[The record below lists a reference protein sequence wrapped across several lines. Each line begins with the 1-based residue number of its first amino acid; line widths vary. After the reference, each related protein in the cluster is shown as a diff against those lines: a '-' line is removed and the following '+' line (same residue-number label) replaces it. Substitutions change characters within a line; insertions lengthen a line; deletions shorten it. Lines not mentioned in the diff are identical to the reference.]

1 MSGNTAEAAELL
13 HIFFI
18 VLQMGHFLD
27 SGVIDRNFLIQ
38 HIVKNQVFLKGF
50 LIKRMLKDECLQ
62 PFEVFLCPVALSIK
76 SKTVSSSECD
86 DLLLYTLQISL
97 DIISHMD
104 IFFHGIIFCG
114 RDINGAIQT
123 KRQASGNVFCVSA
136 IRLDPFPLFLMHR

>member
-62 PFEVFLCPVALSIK
+62 PFEVFLCPVSGSFA
-76 SKTVSSSECD
+76 D
-86 DLLLYTLQISL
+86 
-97 DIISHMD
+97 
-104 IFFHGIIFCG
+104 
-114 RDINGAIQT
+114 RRGA
-123 KRQASGNVFCVSA
+123 RQ
-136 IRLDPFPLFLMHR
+136 